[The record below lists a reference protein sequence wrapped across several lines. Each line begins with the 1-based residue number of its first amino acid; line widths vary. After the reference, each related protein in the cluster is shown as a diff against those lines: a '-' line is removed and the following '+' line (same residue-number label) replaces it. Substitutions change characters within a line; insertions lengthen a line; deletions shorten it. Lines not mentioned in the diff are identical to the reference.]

1 MVKGASRGLA
11 AGKRSSPPGWL
22 GSLILRLP
30 RPPPALHD
38 TNSKRKPM
46 EPDKRQHIRKRTDQL
61 LYAEFGPENGSILL
75 NLSEEGCSFQSLAPV
90 RGEQVRFLAPVRGEQ
105 VRFSVSVGDGH
116 KLEGDGQMVWSD
128 TGKKTGGVRFLN
140 PSQALREQVRAWLDQ
155 TLVTTDG
162 KLDPAA
168 VEPEAKRRRRK
179 LREEA
184 RAEAERAQKEASPK
198 GTTAEPPSEE
208 SPPVPTASTPNTN
221 EALTLLTGHDAGAG
235 ATHGNSAVRPRRIGT
250 IALAVLFFMGLVA
263 YRRELGHLVMSVG
276 SSIAGEKGGPAA
288 PVQASP
294 AETGQGP
301 VNPSSEVKAVTMTD
315 AHDTATESSA
325 GAGDNANS
333 GDTANGG
340 DAANIEMIQPSEVSA
355 APAKHVPSQQARV
368 TEDVSSLWTS
378 VENGDT
384 GAEVMLASRY
394 VRGEGVPQSCA
405 QARVLLEAAMKRGSS
420 EAKQKL
426 SELGLAGCP

>member
-1 MVKGASRGLA
+1 
-11 AGKRSSPPGWL
+11 
-22 GSLILRLP
+22 
-30 RPPPALHD
+30 
-38 TNSKRKPM
+38 M

-90 RGEQVRFLAPVRGEQ
+90 HGEQ

-116 KLEGDGQMVWSD
+116 KLEGDGQMVWSG

-140 PSQALREQVRAWLDQ
+140 PSRELREQVRTWLNQ

-184 RAEAERAQKEASPK
+184 RAEAGRVQKEVAPK
-198 GTTAEPPSEE
+198 GTTAEKPSEE
-208 SPPVPTASTPNTN
+208 SPPAPTASTPNTN
-221 EALTLLTGHDAGAG
+221 ETSTLPRGNDAGAG
-235 ATHGNSAVRPRRIGT
+235 ATGNSAVTPRRIGT
-250 IALAVLFFMGLVA
+250 IALAVLFFMGLA
-263 YRRELGHLVMSVG
+263 TYRRELGHLVMSVG

-288 PVQASP
+288 PAQAGP
-294 AETGQGP
+294 AGQGP
-301 VNPSSEVKAVTMTD
+301 ASPSSGVKAVTMTD

-325 GAGDNANS
+325 GAGYD
-333 GDTANGG
+333 ANGG
-340 DAANIEMIQPSEVSA
+340 DTGNVGDAADTEMIQPSEVSA
-355 APAKHVPSQQARV
+355 APARHVPTQQARA

-384 GAEVMLASRY
+384 GAEVMLATRY

-405 QARVLLEAAMKRGSS
+405 QARVLLEAAMKRGNSA
-420 EAKQKL
+420 AKQKL
-426 SELGLAGCP
+426 SELGQAGCP

>member
-1 MVKGASRGLA
+1 
-11 AGKRSSPPGWL
+11 
-22 GSLILRLP
+22 
-30 RPPPALHD
+30 
-38 TNSKRKPM
+38 M

-90 RGEQVRFLAPVRGEQ
+90 RGEQVRF
-105 VRFSVSVGDGH
+105 SVSVGDGH

-140 PSQALREQVRAWLDQ
+140 PSQKLREQVRAWLDQ

-168 VEPEAKRRRRK
+168 VEPEGKRRRRK

-184 RAEAERAQKEASPK
+184 RAEAERAQKEVAPK
-198 GTTAEPPSEE
+198 AARAEAPSEE
-208 SPPVPTASTPNTN
+208 SPPAPTASTPNKN
-221 EALTLLTGHDAGAG
+221 EAPTLLTGHDAGAG
-235 ATHGNSAVRPRRIGT
+235 ATHGNSSATARKIGT
-250 IALAVLFFMGLVA
+250 IALAVLFFMGLVT

-288 PVQASP
+288 PAQASP
-294 AETGQGP
+294 AGQGP
-301 VNPSSEVKAVTMTD
+301 VNPSSGVKAVTMTD
-315 AHDTATESSA
+315 AHDTATESGA
-325 GAGDNANS
+325 GSGDNANG
-333 GDTANGG
+333 GDTGNGG
-340 DAANIEMIQPSEVSA
+340 DAANTEMIQPSEVSA
-355 APAKHVPSQQARV
+355 APARHIPTQQARA

-405 QARVLLEAAMKRGSS
+405 QALEA
-420 EAKQKL
+420 QKTCSL
-426 SELGLAGCP
+426 TSRTLPSANS

>member
-1 MVKGASRGLA
+1 
-11 AGKRSSPPGWL
+11 
-22 GSLILRLP
+22 
-30 RPPPALHD
+30 
-38 TNSKRKPM
+38 M

-90 RGEQVRFLAPVRGEQ
+90 RGEQVRF
-105 VRFSVSVGDGH
+105 SVSVGDGH

-128 TGKKTGGVRFLN
+128 TGKKMGGVRFLN
-140 PSQALREQVRAWLDQ
+140 PSQALRAQVRAWLDQ

-184 RAEAERAQKEASPK
+184 RAEAEQAQKEVAPK
-198 GTTAEPPSEE
+198 GARAETPSEE
-208 SPPVPTASTPNTN
+208 SPPAPTANTPNTN
-221 EALTLLTGHDAGAG
+221 EALALLTGHDAGTG
-235 ATHGNSAVRPRRIGT
+235 ATRGNSAVTAGRIGT

-288 PVQASP
+288 PAQANP
-294 AETGQGP
+294 AEAGQGP
-301 VNPSSEVKAVTMTD
+301 VNPSPGVKAVTMTD
-315 AHDTATESSA
+315 SHDAATESSA

-333 GDTANGG
+333 GDTGNGG
-340 DAANIEMIQPSEVSA
+340 GAANTEMIQPSEVSA
-355 APAKHVPSQQARV
+355 APAKHVPTQQARA

>member
-1 MVKGASRGLA
+1 
-11 AGKRSSPPGWL
+11 
-22 GSLILRLP
+22 
-30 RPPPALHD
+30 
-38 TNSKRKPM
+38 M

-75 NLSEEGCSFQSLAPV
+75 NLSEEGCSFQS
-90 RGEQVRFLAPVRGEQ
+90 LAPVRGEQ

-250 IALAVLFFMGLVA
+250 IALAVLFFIGLVT

-301 VNPSSEVKAVTMTD
+301 VNPSSAVKAVTMTD

-333 GDTANGG
+333 GDTGNGG
-340 DAANIEMIQPSEVSA
+340 GAANTEMIQPSEVSA
-355 APAKHVPSQQARV
+355 APAKHVPTQQARA